1 MNTIK
6 VTDTL
11 TLTADNSGVVVSR
24 VNGGL
29 VWLDVTELRA
39 TIAGLTEIARALGVG
54 DVDNSEGNIV
64 RLVSPLP
71 CGINGG
77 SDVACGRPSL
87 AAYLDPDPDR
97 PGAWV
102 LTPVCEVCAAAMA
115 AMYRDSPADVESDDA
130 RS

>member
-6 VTDTL
+6 VNDTL
-11 TLTADNSGVVVSR
+11 TLTADTDSGVIVSR
-24 VNGGL
+24 INGGL

-39 TIAGLTEIARALGVG
+39 LMTGLVEVARALDVG
-54 DVDNSEGNIV
+54 DVDNSRGSVV

-71 CGINGG
+71 CGVNGG
-77 SDVACGRPSL
+77 GDIACGRPSL
-87 AAYLDPDPDR
+87 AGYLDLDPER

-115 AMYRDSPADVESDDA
+115 AMYRDPPDAGPVED
-130 RS
+130 